1 MKIFLLK
8 VILRLPNRLLNSII
22 GILRLG
28 KHEPNNNYYNCA
40 PLLLCRS
47 IKMTGLIQGD
57 VISDSIATLGFF
69 DWKKSLN
76 IYSEAKRNAGL
87 FVDVGANIGY
97 FSLLWLG
104 LNKGNRVISVEAS
117 PTNVSIIKENIKINN
132 LDGRL
137 NIFPVA
143 ASDHV
148 GTVRFDVGPE
158 EQTGWG
164 GITTADGMK
173 TIELEAVTLDKLLGN
188 EEVIDLLKID
198 VEGAELLVLK
208 GAEVLLKMKRI
219 KKILFETNL
228 ERMQLLGISGNAPVR
243 YLEDHGYKC
252 TRLLHDDAEWE
263 ASPAS

>member
-1 MKIFLLK
+1 MNLILLK
-8 VILRLPNRLLNSII
+8 TILRLPTTLRNFVI

-28 KHEPNNNYYNCA
+28 KHDPDFNYYNNA
-40 PLLLCRS
+40 PLVLCRGIS
-47 IKMTGLIQGD
+47 MTGLIPGD

-69 DWKKSLN
+69 DWKKSLD
-76 IYSEAKRNAGL
+76 ICSEGRHNAGL
-87 FVDVGANIGY
+87 LVDVGANIGY

-117 PTNVSIIKENIKINN
+117 PRNISIIKENIKINN

-148 GTVRFDVGPE
+148 GTVRFDVGPL

-164 GITTADGMK
+164 GITTGSEMN
-173 TIELEAVTLDKLLGN
+173 TIELEAVTLDKLLVN
-188 EEVIDLLKID
+188 EEVIELLKID

-208 GAEVLLKMKRI
+208 GAEGLLKMKRI
-219 KKILFETNL
+219 KKIWFETNL
-228 ERMQLLGISGNAPVR
+228 ERMQLLGIDCNAPIQ
-243 YLEDHGYKC
+243 YLNDHGYEC
-252 TRLLHDDAEWE
+252 TRSLHDDAEWE